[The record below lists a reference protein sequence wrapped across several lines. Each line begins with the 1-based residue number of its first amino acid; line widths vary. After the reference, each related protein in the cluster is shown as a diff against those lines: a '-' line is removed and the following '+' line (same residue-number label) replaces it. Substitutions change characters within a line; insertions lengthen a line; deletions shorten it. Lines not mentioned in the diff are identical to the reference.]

1 MPSLLGAYLYAD
13 YCSGRV
19 WALRHDGANVT
30 EQSLLVDSDLL
41 IVSFGRDSAGNLY
54 LLSRDEGI
62 YRLVP
67 R

>member
-1 MPSLLGAYLYAD
+1 M
-13 YCSGRV
+13 
-19 WALRHDGANVT
+19 RHDGANVT